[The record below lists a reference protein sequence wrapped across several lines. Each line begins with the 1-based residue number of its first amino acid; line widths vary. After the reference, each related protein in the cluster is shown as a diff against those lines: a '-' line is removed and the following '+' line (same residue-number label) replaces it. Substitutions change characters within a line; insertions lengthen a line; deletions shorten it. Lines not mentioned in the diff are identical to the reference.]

1 MLKGAL
7 QHQRKY
13 ELRLLERKNLKVPT
27 KCFFFLEKEM
37 VEVLNKRTDGM
48 SIATGFKPIT
58 AKFNLAFQICVQ

>member
-7 QHQRKY
+7 QHQRKS
-13 ELRLLERKNLKVPT
+13 ELRLLGRKK
-27 KCFFFLEKEM
+27 KCLQNAFFFLEKEM